1 LSLRF
6 KDPRKDGDEYEAK
19 SRELALELEVE
30 ILRETTE
37 VENFGQPMTDF
48 NNGSLGKRHED
59 SHSNGHTTEYLQNG
73 LASEK
78 KIKDE

>member
-1 LSLRF
+1 MSLRF
-6 KDPRKDGDEYEAK
+6 KDPRKEGEEYEAK

-37 VENFGQPMTDF
+37 VDNHSQPLDDLK
-48 NNGSLGKRHED
+48 NGSLGKRQAD
-59 SHSNGHTTEYLQNG
+59 SHSNGHTTDHELNG
-73 LASEK
+73 LTSEK